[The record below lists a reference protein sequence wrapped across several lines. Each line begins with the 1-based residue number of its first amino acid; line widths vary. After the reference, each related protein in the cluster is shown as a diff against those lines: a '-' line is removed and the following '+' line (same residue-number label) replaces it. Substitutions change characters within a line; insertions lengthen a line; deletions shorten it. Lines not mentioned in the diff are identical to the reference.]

1 MNKKLEE
8 LSLQAGGSHYPSINT
23 AMQEKFAE
31 LIINEC
37 IEAVKNTKAHALTTY
52 DKDMVQSTIDRCANS
67 IRNHF
72 EI

>member
-1 MNKKLEE
+1 MNKKLKE
-8 LSLQAGGSHYPSINT
+8 LSLQAGGSHYPTINT

-52 DKDMVQSTIDRCANS
+52 DKDLVQSTVENCAES
-67 IRNHF
+67 IRKHF
-72 EI
+72 EL